1 MTKKKDPQVEQAVDT
16 FMWQVYRHDTIV
28 RSCRKPTSGE
38 RMWWG
43 GYTAAMQT
51 ILDTMADAWSRSGSS
66 GAALADVAEVA
77 LMALELGDVEP
88 RAAVWAD
95 QLPERQP

>member
-1 MTKKKDPQVEQAVDT
+1 MVAGTCWGRPAATQALRPDAAETVPAAVPQ
-16 FMWQVYRHDTIV
+16 
-28 RSCRKPTSGE
+28 K
-38 RMWWG
+38 
-43 GYTAAMQT
+43 T
-51 ILDTMADAWSRSGSS
+51 ILRPGLSRSGSS